1 MKNTTEY
8 QKETEELC
16 SFNRKKF
23 KIEENKKYIESIAEH
38 FRDYSQYLIA
48 IMIFISLILRVFI
61 RFSFYNGPST
71 SQIRERFYEKMGSF
85 DLFKYNVE
93 WFLSQN
99 TLSIIGDGLALSA
112 GIDLAYMLFTPGPD
126 EVIAPLLTA
135 LSATIVLII
144 SNDERLNLSLIFGVF
159 ILIIGMILLMISGY
173 LTGLIAVPEGS
184 EDKNFLLLLV
194 KRKVGK
200 GLYIESEKTKDEATP
215 KGGSIVKQQ

>member
-1 MKNTTEY
+1 MKEKWKTQQNF
-8 QKETEELC
+8 KEKLKTITILP
-16 SFNRKKF
+16 KKKSKVDENKE
-23 KIEENKKYIESIAEH
+23 KIEAIAGH
-38 FRDYSQYLIA
+38 VRDYSQYLIA
-48 IMIFISLILRVFI
+48 VMIFGSLVSRVFV
-61 RFSFYNGPST
+61 RFKFYNGPST
-71 SQIRERFYEKMGSF
+71 NQIREKFYENLSSF
-85 DLFKYNVE
+85 DLFRYNVE

-159 ILIIGMILLMISGY
+159 ILIIGMILLMLAGY

-184 EDKNFLLLLV
+184 EDKNLLLLFA
-194 KRKVGK
+194 KKKVGK
-200 GLYIESEKTKDEATP
+200 DLYIESKKN
-215 KGGSIVKQQ
+215 